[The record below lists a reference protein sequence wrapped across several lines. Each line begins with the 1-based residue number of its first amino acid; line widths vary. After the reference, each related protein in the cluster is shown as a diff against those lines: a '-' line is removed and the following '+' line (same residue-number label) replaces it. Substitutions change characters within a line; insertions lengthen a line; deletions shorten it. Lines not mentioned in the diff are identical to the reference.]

1 MELTDEEIRRL
12 SRRIAITTVSTWRE
26 AYLTT
31 LHAVLAC
38 EGACEEAFRAA
49 LRNINLEEFSE
60 ALKRRLRW

>member
-12 SRRIAITTVSTWRE
+12 SRRIAIITVSTWRE

-31 LHAVLAC
+31 LGKLQASQ
-38 EGACEEAFRAA
+38 GACEKAFRAA